1 MGWLDL
7 LAVVLG
13 TRDKG
18 CYAAK
23 ELLGGGSRGQWWGG
37 LVAIKKLNAGDT
49 MELGPPGRST
59 EGTVYSNRPPPARAR

>member
-37 LVAIKKLNAGDT
+37 LVAIKKV
-49 MELGPPGRST
+49 ECGRHNGAWT
-59 EGTVYSNRPPPARAR
+59 ARKEH